1 MPDEFDREKL
11 VAEKAKAMD
20 EAERLQTKAV
30 REEMLR
36 FLIEHKGYG
45 PENIERDL
53 KFKVRVSGCED
64 DVSTDYIISFGG
76 RRFMAVKCA
85 SGSVDSRERHVTAFS
100 RVVDEYQIPFCLVT
114 DGENTRLIDTTTG
127 KVVSE
132 DILSVPTKEEALKQI
147 ESVKV
152 LPCPPERLEKEK
164 RILLAFETVKCP
176 NVNK

>member
-1 MPDEFDREKL
+1 MSEESKREKL
-11 VAEKAKAMD
+11 VAEKVRAMD
-20 EAERLQTKAV
+20 EAERHQTEAV

-45 PENIERDL
+45 PEDIEKDL
-53 KFKVRVSGCED
+53 KFKVCISGCED
-64 DVSTDYIISFGG
+64 YVSTDYIIGIGG

-85 SGSVDSRERHVTAFS
+85 SGSVDSRERHITAFS

-127 KVVSE
+127 KVISE
-132 DILSVPTKEEALKQI
+132 DILSVPTKEDSLKQI
-147 ESVKV
+147 KSVKFS
-152 LPCPPERLEKEK
+152 PCPPERLEKEK

-176 NVNK
+176 NVKT